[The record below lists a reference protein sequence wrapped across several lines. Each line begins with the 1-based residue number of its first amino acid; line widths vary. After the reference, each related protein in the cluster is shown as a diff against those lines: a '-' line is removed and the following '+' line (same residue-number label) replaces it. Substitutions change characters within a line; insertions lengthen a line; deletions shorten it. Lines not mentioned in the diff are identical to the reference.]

1 MPLYTPAFPRTFER
15 ALEAHVAGYLRSH
28 KTELTP
34 FGPYDVIEGHEAYG
48 RWISA
53 LTVIDPETGRPL
65 PGQGV
70 PKLSELFLYA
80 YAFGYDD
87 EGEPDLPKCVLR
99 VGCVTSAHA
108 AHGLRTHD
116 AACSALRGLF
126 GDNRPAFEKL
136 IDFINT
142 PPPTSSGY
150 PFKYAKLDG
159 ISRAEPTESEF
170 GGPGQ
175 FGASWV
181 FSETLR
187 VVGHLVHPSTLP
199 G

>member
-1 MPLYTPAFPRTFER
+1 MPLYTPAFPPTFER
-15 ALEAHVAGYLRSH
+15 ALEAHGAGYLRSH

-48 RWISA
+48 RWLA
-53 LTVIDPETGRPL
+53 GAVLDPETGRPL
-65 PGQGV
+65 GSQGV
-70 PKLSELFLYA
+70 PKLSDLFLYA

-87 EGEPDLPKCVLR
+87 EGEPDMPKCVLR
-99 VGCVTSAHA
+99 VGAVTSAYHA
-108 AHGLRTHD
+108 QGLRTHD
-116 AACSALRGLF
+116 AAASALRGLF

-136 IDFINT
+136 ESFINT
-142 PPPTSSGY
+142 PPVTSSGY
-150 PFKYAKLDG
+150 PYRYAKIQSL
-159 ISRAEPTESEF
+159 SRAEPSETEF

-187 VVGHLVHPSTLP
+187 ISGHLVHPAQLP
-199 G
+199 